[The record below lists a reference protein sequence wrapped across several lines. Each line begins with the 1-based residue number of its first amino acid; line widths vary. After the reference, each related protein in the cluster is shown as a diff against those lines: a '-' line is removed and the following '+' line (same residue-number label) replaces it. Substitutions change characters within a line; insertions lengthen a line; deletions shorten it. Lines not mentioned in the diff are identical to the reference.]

1 MNIDQF
7 KLEQYACMLD
17 DTDMQLWILKDTET
31 YGFVNQAHADFLG
44 KEKRDIENKKLWEV
58 LSEKE
63 AQQCIYSNIKVKQ
76 SVDKNGEVFKQKK
89 KIVSKEWMTN
99 SKGKRRLL
107 YIIKTPILDEENNV
121 KYIVGKAY
129 DLTEEEERKSK
140 FKISEQQY
148 RAIVENQ
155 TDFIC
160 RFLPNGQ
167 LTYVN
172 KAFCSYLNKEYDE
185 LVGKSVLIVVP
196 EEEHEK
202 IRKSLYKFSIEKH
215 IQTYAHAVIHANGNI
230 SWIRWTSQAF
240 YSENGQIIEFQSVGT
255 DITELKNAKEILE
268 KKVEENKKILNE
280 VIEYDKLKTEFFA
293 NISHELRTPLN
304 LILSTIQLIEYQER
318 NNINISEE
326 RKRHQNIIKQNCYRL
341 LRLINNLIDV
351 TKIDSGY
358 FDMNLGNYN
367 IVGIVEDITLSVAEY
382 IKNNHIHFCF
392 DTDVEEKIMA
402 FDPDH
407 IERIMLNLL
416 SNAVKFTRSDGNIM
430 VNIHDKGKSVI
441 ISVKDTGIGIP
452 KDKKDVIFDRFRQID
467 KSFTRNHEG
476 SGIGLSIVESLVK
489 MYKGKITV
497 KSEEN
502 KGSEFI
508 IELPVKIVEE
518 DTKQIKNRYNNDYVE
533 SISIEFSD
541 VYSIK

>member
-1 MNIDQF
+1 MKVEQL
-7 KLEQYACMLD
+7 KLEQYIDMLD
-17 DTDMQLWILKDTET
+17 DIDIQLWILKDTET
-31 YGFVNQAHADFLG
+31 YGVVNQAHADFLG
-44 KEKRDIENKKLWEV
+44 KEKKDIENKKLWEV
-58 LSEKE
+58 LNKKE
-63 AQQCIYSNIKVKQ
+63 AQQCIYSNMKVQQ
-76 SVDKNGEVFKQKK
+76 SVNKNVEVVQQKK
-89 KIVSKEWMTN
+89 KSISKEWMTN
-99 SKGKRRLL
+99 SKGQLRLL
-107 YIIKTPILDEENNV
+107 HITKTPILDKKNNV

-129 DLTEEEERKSK
+129 DITEEEQIKNK
-140 FKISEQQY
+140 FEISEQQY

-160 RFLPNGQ
+160 RYLLDGT

-172 KAFCSYLNKEYDE
+172 KSFSSYLNKQYEE
-185 LVGKSVLIVVP
+185 LVGKSVLTVVP
-196 EEEHEK
+196 KEEHEK
-202 IRKSLYKFSIEKH
+202 IKESLHKYSIKRP
-215 IQTYAHAVIHANGNI
+215 IQTYSHSVIDANGNI

-240 YSENGQIIEFQSVGT
+240 YNENGEIIEFQSVGT
-255 DITELKNAKEILE
+255 DITELKNEKEVLE
-268 KKVEENKKILNE
+268 KKVEENKKMLDE

-304 LILSTIQLIEYQER
+304 LILSTIQLIDYQER
-318 NNINISEE
+318 NNINIWEE
-326 RKRHQNIIKQNCYRL
+326 KKRYQNIIKQNCYRL

-358 FDMNLGNYN
+358 FNMNLGNYN
-367 IVGIVEDITLSVAEY
+367 IVNIVEDITLSVAEY
-382 IKNNHIHFCF
+382 IKNNHIQFSF

-416 SNAVKFTRSDGNIM
+416 SNAVKFTRSDGTIT
-430 VNIHDKGKSVI
+430 VNIHDKGKSII

-452 KDKKDVIFDRFRQID
+452 KDKQEVIFDRFRQID

-476 SGIGLSIVESLVK
+476 SGIGLSLVESLVR

-502 KGSEFI
+502 KGSEFV
-508 IELPVKIVEE
+508 IELPVRVIEKALKGV
-518 DTKQIKNRYNNDYVE
+518 KSGYNNDYVE
-533 SISIEFSD
+533 SIHIEFSD
-541 VYSIK
+541 IYSI